1 MGQQSRTL
9 AVWQRVQVQCPA
21 PTRGSQS
28 PVILVLDPDPKPLSG
43 LCRRQSPTRCT
54 HKHAG
59 KTLLWIIRNSEKKII
74 YFKDKENVKEKVIP
88 SACSFDQNTGVS
100 VHITTAEG
108 GARGKRQQCGSSH
121 SGPSLGS

>member
-28 PVILVLDPDPKPLSG
+28 LVILVLDPDPMPLSG

-59 KTLLWIIRNSEKKII
+59 KTLLWIIWNSEKKII
-74 YFKDKENVKEKVIP
+74 YFKDKENVKEKSSQVPAALTKIQVCRYT
-88 SACSFDQNTGVS
+88 SQQLW
-100 VHITTAEG
+100 
-108 GARGKRQQCGSSH
+108 GARGKRQ
-121 SGPSLGS
+121 